1 MTRHDLFKTANELEM
16 KINKASS
23 AKRLA
28 LQPELTLVLKRMT
41 ADGQQV
47 PSHLRRLNTTLCDEA
62 IEAWFDNMP
71 V

>member
-1 MTRHDLFKTANELEM
+1 MTAQDHFKSANELER
-16 KINKASS
+16 KINCADSV
-23 AKRLA
+23 KRLA
-28 LQPELTLVLKRMT
+28 LQPELSRIIRCLK

-47 PSHLRRLNTTLCDEA
+47 PPQLSRLNNALCDEA